1 MKPRLIWPCIDGGSV
16 SGCVSGPTMIVT
28 PAIMMKTSPMV
39 NSTWSSSGAR

>member
-16 SGCVSGPTMIVT
+16 SGWVSGPTTSVT
-28 PAIMMKTSPMV
+28 PAIITNTRPMV